1 MSEAAHIFASVR
13 SSGFSR
19 FGGKF
24 GSLPGPAH
32 AGTPNGF
39 TLIELLT
46 VMAIIGILAALLL
59 PGLGKAKLQAKRA
72 ACANNLQQIGIGFH
86 SFAHDHHS
94 KFPMRVHPDDGGTL
108 WPDAEADF
116 AGNFFAPAF
125 QHFQALSNEL
135 VTPRILLCPADG
147 RVAARN
153 FAALQNANVSYFIA
167 ANAEF
172 GRATSVL
179 AGDRNLTNATGSAAL
194 DAPPSFRW
202 TRELHEFK
210 GNLLFADGHVEK
222 HNNRTLGANVGGP
235 LAGALVQ
242 LPQPNVP
249 AGPADFAPPHPP
261 AANESVAASPDSSAP
276 TPQSAGSNVRFLT
289 PLGAL
294 QLPVNQ
300 AATSQVKTVPAVPVV
315 SAVIVSVAADDE
327 LEAGFDGSV
336 LGYIKGLIQR
346 GYWLLMLLLV
356 VLMAVAAWRE
366 WKKWDERRARFKPT
380 LEET

>member
-1 MSEAAHIFASVR
+1 MSEAAHISASVR

-19 FGGKF
+19 VGRKTPP
-24 GSLPGPAH
+24 LPGPAE

-46 VMAIIGILAALLL
+46 VIAIIGILAALLL
-59 PGLGKAKLQAKRA
+59 PALGKAKQQAKRA

-94 KFPMRVHPDDGGTL
+94 KFPMRVPPDDGGSL

-116 AGNFFAPAF
+116 GGDFFAPAF
-125 QHFQALSNEL
+125 RHFQALAREL

-147 RVAARN
+147 RSAALD
-153 FAALQNANVSYFIA
+153 FAALQNANVSYFVA

-172 GRATSVL
+172 GRSTSVL
-179 AGDRNLTNATGSAAL
+179 AGNRNLTNATGIAA
-194 DAPPSFRW
+194 PEPTPSFRW
-202 TRELHEFK
+202 TRELHEFQ

-222 HNNRTLGANVGGP
+222 HNNRTLSANAGGA

-242 LPQPNVP
+242 LPRPNAP
-249 AGPADFAPPHPP
+249 PGPTDFAPPRPP
-261 AANESVAASPDSSAP
+261 AANETAATPPNGSGTPKPNGALSVR
-276 TPQSAGSNVRFLT
+276 VLT

-294 QLPVNQ
+294 Q
-300 AATSQVKTVPAVPVV
+300 VPVHLTPKPDAALIAPV
-315 SAVIVSVAADDE
+315 LSATIVNVAADEELGTTFDE
-327 LEAGFDGSV
+327 SA
-336 LGYIKGLIQR
+336 LGYFKGLIHR
-346 GYWLLMLLLV
+346 GYWLLLLLLL

-366 WKKWDERRARFKPT
+366 WKKWEERRARFKPT